1 MDRNLHIMMVF
12 VYCWRNKLSMV
23 LYEISLVRQEV
34 LVVCLCF
41 SSPQPMADKLLCML
55 LIVSTALTIN
65 SHPRS
70 SLDF

>member
-1 MDRNLHIMMVF
+1 
-12 VYCWRNKLSMV
+12 MV
-23 LYEISLVRQEV
+23 LYEISLVCQEV
-34 LVVCLCF
+34 LVVCLFF